1 MNPQN
6 EIQNP
11 SNGHKSCQSLFNLEG
26 RVAIVTGG
34 AGWLGQSI
42 CEALAELGAR
52 VAVVDMDAER
62 LDAFVCSLKD
72 RGFEATG
79 KCTDAMDETC
89 VQRLVDE
96 VAIEFQRLDILV
108 NCAHRGCACVL
119 DGVSVDQMQRGF
131 ETASAYTVT
140 AKHAAAH
147 MRKLGAGSIIN
158 IGSMYGSVAGY
169 PEVYEGLYDP
179 NPLNYQACKAAI
191 AQITRHLAVYYAKD
205 GIRVNTL
212 SPGPVP
218 NPGTRAYAEDVS
230 KFSEFVRRLESSTP
244 MGRVGRPEEFKGP
257 IAFLA
262 SDASSFVTGQN
273 LFVDGGWTVW

>member
-6 EIQNP
+6 KMQIP
-11 SNGHKSCQSLFNLEG
+11 SELKKSCQSLFNLEG
-26 RVAIVTGG
+26 RAAIVTGG

-42 CEALAELGAR
+42 CEALAEMGAR

-62 LDAFVCSLKD
+62 LEAYVCSLKD
-72 RGFEATG
+72 RGFEAVG
-79 KCTDAMDETC
+79 KCTDAMDEGC
-89 VQRLVDE
+89 IQKLVDE
-96 VAIEFQRLDILV
+96 TASEFQRLDILV
-108 NCAHRGCACVL
+108 NCAHRGCHCIL
-119 DGVSVDQMQRGF
+119 DEVSFETMQKGF

-140 AKHAAAH
+140 AKHAAVQ
-147 MRKLGAGSIIN
+147 MRRQGGGSIIN
-158 IGSMYGSVAGY
+158 VGSMYGSVTGY
-169 PEVYEGLYDP
+169 PAVYEGLFEP

-191 AQITRHLAVYYAKD
+191 AQVTRHLAVYYAKD

-218 NPGTRAYAEDVS
+218 NPNAGAYAQDVS
-230 KFSEFVRRLESSTP
+230 KFDEFVRRLESSTP

-273 LFVDGGWTVW
+273 LLVDGGWTVW

>member
-1 MNPQN
+1 MKPQN
-6 EIQNP
+6 EIHSTPNE
-11 SNGHKSCQSLFNLEG
+11 SRSCQSLFNLKG

-42 CEALAELGAR
+42 CEALAESGACI
-52 VAVVDMDAER
+52 AVVDMDAER
-62 LDAFVCSLKD
+62 LEAFVCSLRE
-72 RGFEATG
+72 RGFEAIG
-79 KCTDAMDETC
+79 KCTDAMDEGC
-89 VQRLVDE
+89 IQKLVDE
-96 VAIEFQRLDILV
+96 VAAEFQRLDILV
-108 NCAHRGCACVL
+108 NCAHRGSRCIL
-119 DGVSVDQMQRGF
+119 DEVSFETMQRGF

-140 AKHAAAH
+140 AKYAATH

-158 IGSMYGSVAGY
+158 IGSMYGSVTGY

-191 AQITRHLAVYYAKD
+191 AQVTRHLAVYYAKD

-218 NPGTRAYAEDVS
+218 NPATRDYANDVS
-230 KFSEFVRRLESSTP
+230 KYNEFVRRLENSTP
-244 MGRVGRPEEFKGP
+244 MGRVGRPEDFKGP

-273 LFVDGGWTVW
+273 LLVDGGWTVW